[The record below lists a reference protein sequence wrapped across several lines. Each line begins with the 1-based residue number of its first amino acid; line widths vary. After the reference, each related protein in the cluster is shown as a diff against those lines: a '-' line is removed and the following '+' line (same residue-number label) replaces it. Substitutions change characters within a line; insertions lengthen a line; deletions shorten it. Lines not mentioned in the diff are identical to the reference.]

1 MTHAELVR
9 PNTAAQWLGRQSYF
23 IRKTLN
29 IFEMEMRKLRH
40 EPTDLFTR
48 AIQPLLWLVIFGQ
61 VMAGIRAIP
70 TGNFD
75 YLAFMAPGVLA
86 QSVLFVSI
94 FYGLSIIWERDLGII
109 HKFLASP
116 VPRTALVLGKGLS
129 AGARG
134 LSQAAIVILLA
145 SVLGVKVNLNP
156 LNLLGILAAVVVGA
170 VTFSTLSLL
179 IALWVKTRERF
190 MGVGQVITMPLFFA
204 SNAIYPIESMPAWLQ
219 TLAHFNPLSYMV
231 DALRSLMLP
240 GSESVFGLGTDFAV
254 LIIVSAVLVWIAG
267 KRYPSFVI

>member
-1 MTHAELVR
+1 MTHAELVKSIPMPKAWDR
-9 PNTAAQWLGRQSYF
+9 FLYF
-23 IRKTLN
+23 TRKTFN

-116 VPRTALVLGKGLS
+116 APRTALVLGKGLS

-134 LSQAAIVILLA
+134 LSQAVIVILLA
-145 SVLGVKVNLNP
+145 TVLGVKVNLNP
-156 LNLLGILAAVVVGA
+156 LNLLGILATVVVGA

-240 GSESVFGLGTDFAV
+240 GSASVFGLGTDFAV
-254 LIIVSAVLVWIAG
+254 LIVVSAVLVWIAG

>member
-1 MTHAELVR
+1 MTHAELAKTNNAV
-9 PNTAAQWLGRQSYF
+9 QWLYEQTYF

-116 VPRTALVLGKGLS
+116 APRAALVLGKGLS

-134 LSQAAIVILLA
+134 LSQAVFVTLLA
-145 SVLGVKVNLNP
+145 TILGVQINLNP
-156 LNLLGILAAVVVGA
+156 LNILGMFAAVVVGA
-170 VTFSTLSLL
+170 ITFSTLSLL

-204 SNAIYPIESMPAWLQ
+204 SNAIYPIDLMPAWLQ

-231 DALRSLMLP
+231 DALRTLMLP
-240 GSESVFGLGTDFAV
+240 GSISVFGLGTDFGV
-254 LIIVSAVLVWIAG
+254 LILVSAVLVWLAG